1 MRRKHRLTKSED
13 FQQVRSQGH
22 SWAHP
27 LLVLCALP
35 NGRDHSRFGFAVGR
49 RVGKAVAR
57 NRAKR
62 LMREATRLRQDR
74 IAPGWDLVFIARE
87 PMRQADFRQVERAVE
102 DLLRRAGL
110 LRPEGG
116 EGETPRADPH

>member
-1 MRRKHRLTKSED
+1 
-13 FQQVRSQGH
+13 
-22 SWAHP
+22 
-27 LLVLCALP
+27 LVLCALP